1 MKNIFFLLI
10 IFSLSAC
17 LSTNKELNV
26 DSSSPDAVD
35 GKEASLETSNIE
47 DDLYVEHED
56 IIGRHQ
62 AEKASP
68 EALSI
73 RSFVV
78 VAETGENY
86 DQLNQKM
93 LELKKKLSIPVDMM
107 GRDYDKQKNIIAVPE
122 NDPDKYYA
130 GKYFPRRYPSEN
142 LSLEYL
148 KFYKE
153 DAPDNTIALV
163 TGIYKSK
170 DLAEKAISKMKIEA
184 FIVESEVKFGA
195 N

>member
-1 MKNIFFLLI
+1 MKNIFFLLALLV
-10 IFSLSAC
+10 FSAC

-26 DSSSPDAVD
+26 DTPNPELTD

-56 IIGRHQ
+56 IIGRHTT
-62 AEKASP
+62 EKASP

-78 VAETGENY
+78 VADTGVDYEK
-86 DQLNQKM
+86 LNQRM
-93 LELKKKLSIPVDMM
+93 MELNKKTSIPVDMM
-107 GRDYDKQKNIIAVPE
+107 GRNYDKNKDLISVPE
-122 NDPDKYYA
+122 SDPDKYYA

-148 KFYKE
+148 KFYKN
-153 DAPDNTIALV
+153 DVDVNTIALV

-170 DLAEKAISKMKIEA
+170 EQAQKAISKMNIDA
-184 FIVESEVKFGA
+184 FIVESEVNIGG

>member
-1 MKNIFFLLI
+1 M
-10 IFSLSAC
+10 
-17 LSTNKELNV
+17 
-26 DSSSPDAVD
+26 
-35 GKEASLETSNIE
+35 ETSNIE

-62 AEKASP
+62 DEKASP

-78 VAETGENY
+78 VAETGGDYAE
-86 DQLNQKM
+86 LNQRM
-93 LELKKKLSIPVDMM
+93 LELNKKLSIPVDMM
-107 GRDYDKQKNIIAVPE
+107 GRNFNKDKNLITVPE
-122 NDPDKYYA
+122 NDPDKFYA

-148 KFYKE
+148 KFYKK
-153 DAPDNTIALV
+153 DVKDNTIALV

-170 DLAEKAISKMKIEA
+170 EQAQKAINKMNIDA
-184 FIVESEVKFGA
+184 FIVESEVKFG
-195 N
+195 NN